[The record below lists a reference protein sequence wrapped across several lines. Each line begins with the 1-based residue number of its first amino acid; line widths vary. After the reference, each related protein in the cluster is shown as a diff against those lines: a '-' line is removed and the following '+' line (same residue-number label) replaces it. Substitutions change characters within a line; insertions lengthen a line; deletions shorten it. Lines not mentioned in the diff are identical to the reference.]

1 MNFYK
6 KRKPFISLVCVISLL
21 LSMISFPVVAADV
34 NSVTATTNAT
44 IKQGSSGTCYVY
56 IDSTESLAALDV
68 SVHFDPAK
76 VKVTSAYNSVS
87 CTLYDSVT
95 NTDNLQFSY
104 ILDGEGTASKTRLF
118 YFSYQVLSNAEVG
131 DDYFDITIGEAYDSA
146 LNDVSVSGS
155 RCKFTITEAVTNK
168 TCSAY
173 GTTSVST
180 AVEQEFTLDY
190 RFSTY
195 QIASGTAVIT
205 YDSELFEVVE
215 VVANKFLTNK
225 VVDVNS
231 DLTGEIYISFVGTE
245 YYSDTNFVSVTFKTI
260 KNAADTSKIVL
271 KTPELLDKDI
281 NSISCSGYTTNVII
295 NFDEDYV
302 GDAPKMSLD
311 GIFSYDD
318 MQITLEVSLE
328 ADSHLGAGDFEIT
341 FDPELVSYNSCE
353 KGFEPSFFN
362 INDKN
367 ASEGELKF
375 HIISLSD
382 IVTEEKVLT
391 IVFDVNHP
399 YGCKTADFTL
409 DGTGLTDSLTES
421 ILLNFLDDSVLL
433 EYLVKFC
440 DWNGTVLASTL
451 YHYGDVVQE
460 PMAPTRESD
469 VYGTYS
475 FAGWDKD
482 VAPCTEDTIYTA
494 VYELEYTDYII
505 TFVDDN
511 GTELSKTAYHWGD
524 EVAAPENPT
533 KASDNTY
540 AYIFTGWDKDIVN
553 CDGDAVYTATY
564 KPQYIEYTVTFQY
577 EDGRVIS
584 AQGYHYGDAV
594 VIPENV
600 EAPAEGY
607 TFIGWDKE
615 VTACEGDTVYVALF
629 EKQYV
634 SGDVNG
640 DGVVNNKDLG
650 VLRRFLNDWDVEID
664 ELASDVNRDG
674 MVNNKDLGI
683 LRRYLNDW
691 DVELK

>member
-44 IKQGSSGTCYVY
+44 IKQGNTGNCSVY

-68 SVHFDPAK
+68 TVHFDPDK
-76 VKVTSAYNSVS
+76 VKITSVYNSVG
-87 CTLYDSVT
+87 CTLYDTVT

-118 YFSYQVLSNAEVG
+118 YFYYQVLSNAEVG
-131 DDYFDITIGEAYDSA
+131 DTFFDVTIGEAYDSA
-146 LNDVSVSGS
+146 INDVAVSGS
-155 RCKFTITEAVTNK
+155 RCSFKIEEKVTNK

-173 GTTSVST
+173 SSTSVST
-180 AVEQEFTLDY
+180 SVEQEFTLDY
-190 RFSTY
+190 RFSTS
-195 QIASGTAVIT
+195 QIASGTAVIN
-205 YDSELFEVVE
+205 YDPELFEVVE
-215 VVANKFLTNK
+215 VTNGNLLTDK
-225 VVDVNS
+225 VVDINT
-231 DLTGEIYISFVGTE
+231 DLAGAVYVSFVGTE
-245 YYSDTNFVSVTFKTI
+245 YYSNSSFISVKFKTL
-260 KNAADTSKIVL
+260 KNTNETAKITL
-271 KTPELLDKDI
+271 KVTELLDKEL
-281 NSISCSGYTTNVII
+281 NSISCSGCSTNVDIV
-295 NFDEDYV
+295 FDDKYV
-302 GDAPKMSLD
+302 GDAPIMALN
-311 GIFSYDD
+311 GTFSYDD

-328 ADSHLGAGDFEIT
+328 ADSHLGAGDFVVT
-341 FDPELVSYNSCE
+341 FDPNLVSYNSCTKE
-353 KGFEPSFFN
+353 FAPSFFN

-367 ASEGELKF
+367 VEEGELKF

-540 AYIFTGWDKDIVN
+540 SYIFTGWDKDIVN

-607 TFIGWDKE
+607 AFIGWDKE
-615 VTACEGDTVYVALF
+615 VTACEGDTIYVALF

-634 SGDVNG
+634 SGDVND
-640 DGVVNNKDLG
+640 DGEVNNKDLG
-650 VLRRFLNDWDVEID
+650 VLRRYLNDWDVELD

-674 MVNNKDLGI
+674 EINNKDLGI